1 MRVLPLPLVLL
12 VSLAL
17 LVLVRPQPSKDA
29 TFHEEDWLT
38 VIGTDSFSPGLTDKE
53 IALLASQG
61 VSPADLALE
70 RRDESLSIKIKGFH
84 IARREVSAEEYAE
97 FLASDAARE
106 AGIPSPPGWK
116 GKHPPAGTEKLPI
129 RGITLEEA
137 QAYAAFR
144 RARLPSEVE
153 WEFAFRGATQWFYP
167 WGNAFDG
174 HRAVTSVGQPRPVDA
189 KPYEVHGVFHVSGN
203 VAEWTTSRL
212 APYGETPRPD
222 APVVVRGGSFRD
234 RASACRLTSRRGVS
248 RDARADDVGIRLVR
262 DQ

>member
-12 VSLAL
+12 MSLAL
-17 LVLVRPQPSKDA
+17 LVLVRSQPSKDV
-29 TFHEEDWLT
+29 TFHDEDWLT
-38 VIGTDSFSPGLTDKE
+38 VLGTDGFTPGLTDEE
-53 IALLASQG
+53 IRLLAAQG

-70 RRDESLSIKIKGFH
+70 RRSETLNVKIKGFH

-97 FLASDAARE
+97 FLSSDAARE
-106 AGIPSPPGWK
+106 AGIPAPPGWE
-116 GKHPPAGTEKLPI
+116 GRRPPAGTEKLPV
-129 RGITLEEA
+129 RGITLAEA

-144 RARLPSEVE
+144 RARLPSEAE

-189 KPYEVHGVFHVSGN
+189 AAYEVNGAFHVSGN
-203 VAEWTTSRL
+203 VAEWTSSRL
-212 APYGETPRPD
+212 HPYGKASAPN

-248 RDARADDVGIRLVR
+248 PDARADDVGIRLVR